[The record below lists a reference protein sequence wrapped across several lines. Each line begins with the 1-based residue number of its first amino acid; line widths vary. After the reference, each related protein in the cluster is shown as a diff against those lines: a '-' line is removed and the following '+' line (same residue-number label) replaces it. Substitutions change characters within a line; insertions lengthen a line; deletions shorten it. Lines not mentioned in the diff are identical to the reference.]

1 MFDTHW
7 MNLRNFLFLKL
18 INLLKYKLNAITT
31 ETTVKRHYVM
41 KSISFII
48 YSLNSRL
55 VMPSSFNNTH
65 NSAKMDFCS
74 AIIYLYSL
82 EYNSKNCFAKP
93 FYYWTGF
100 TIYNSNN
107 MHGVTSN
114 ITILTLRTSLSNAL
128 LMTIISTKNFA
139 KCSNKHISNI
149 KVTILHP
156 LLVAY

>member
-1 MFDTHW
+1 
-7 MNLRNFLFLKL
+7 
-18 INLLKYKLNAITT
+18 
-31 ETTVKRHYVM
+31 
-41 KSISFII
+41 
-48 YSLNSRL
+48 
-55 VMPSSFNNTH
+55 
-65 NSAKMDFCS
+65 
-74 AIIYLYSL
+74 
-82 EYNSKNCFAKP
+82 
-93 FYYWTGF
+93 
-100 TIYNSNN
+100 